1 MERYE
6 LEQAVTTLE
15 IQISQACLK
24 LDLNVLQDQVNE
36 YEDAMNAADFWNK
49 QDSAQ
54 EVIQKLKIAKSSL
67 ETWKGLQTNIVSLKE
82 MLSQSTEDELSM
94 LEEEYK
100 SILAQYEKSSFLLYF
115 SGPYDKESI
124 LFSIISGVGGDDAED
139 FAGMLLRMYK
149 LYFDKN
155 EYTYEIFDISEGA
168 GANGIK
174 KVTLEVHGQFPY
186 GMLKGEKGVHRLVRL
201 SPFKSADSRQTS
213 FAMVDVMPL
222 IKNISKDDIEIDEK
236 DLRIDTFRSSGAGGQ
251 KVNKT
256 DSAIRITHIPTGISV
271 SCQVE
276 RSQHQNKERAMMAL
290 RARLFQ
296 LQQEEQAKEKEGI
309 KGEVTSVD
317 WGKQIRSYVL
327 HPYKMVKDH
336 RTGVEVAQVDNVL
349 NGDLGEFIEAEIREL
364 IK

>member
-6 LEQAVTTLE
+6 LQQAITELE
-15 IQISQACLK
+15 TQIQQACIK
-24 LDLNVLQDQVNE
+24 LDLDVLRDQVREN
-36 YEDAMNAADFWNK
+36 EDAMNAPDFWNR
-49 QDSAQ
+49 QEYAQ
-54 EVIQKLKIAKSSL
+54 EIIQKLKVAKSSL
-67 ETWKGLQTNIVSLKE
+67 ETWENLRGGIHSLQE
-82 MLSQSTEDELSM
+82 MFSMSTDTELPM
-94 LEEEYK
+94 IEEEYAA
-100 SILAQYEKSSFLLYF
+100 ILSHYEKSSFLLYF

-149 LYFDKN
+149 LYFDKH

-222 IKNISKDDIEIDEK
+222 IKNISKDDVEIDEK
-236 DLRIDTFRSSGAGGQ
+236 DLRVDTFRSSGAGGQ

-276 RSQHQNKERAMMAL
+276 RSQHQNKERAMQAL

-349 NGDLGEFIEAEIREL
+349 NGDLDEFIEAEIRDLE
-364 IK
+364 

>member
-6 LEQAVTTLE
+6 LEQLVETLDT
-15 IQISQACLK
+15 QIHQACEK
-24 LDLNVLQDQVNE
+24 LHLEVLRDQVRE
-36 YEDAMNAADFWNK
+36 HEDAMNAPDFWNK

-67 ETWKGLQTNIVSLKE
+67 ETWEGLLQNSTSLKE
-82 MLSQSTEDELSM
+82 MLTMSDDTELPL

-100 SILAQYEKSSFLLYF
+100 TIAALYEKSSFLLYF

-149 LYFDKN
+149 LYFDKHD
-155 EYTYEIFDISEGA
+155 YTYEIFDISEGA

-213 FAMVDVMPL
+213 FVLVDVMPL

-256 DSAIRITHIPTGISV
+256 DSAVRITHIPTGISV

-276 RSQHQNKERAMMAL
+276 RSQHQNKDRAMMAL

-309 KGEVTSVD
+309 KGDATSVD

-336 RTGVEVAQVDNVL
+336 RTGVEIAQVDTVL
-349 NGDLGEFIEAEIREL
+349 NGALDEFIEAEIRGFSA
-364 IK
+364 

>member
-6 LEQAVTTLE
+6 LEQAVTNLE
-15 IQISQACLK
+15 TQILQACEK
-24 LDLNVLQDQVNE
+24 LNLPVLIDEVRE
-36 YEDAMNAADFWNK
+36 YEDAMNAPDFWNR
-49 QDSAQ
+49 QEYAQ
-54 EVIQKLKIAKSSL
+54 EIIQKLKVAKNSL
-67 ETWKGLQTNIVSLKE
+67 ETWEGLKSSIISLKE
-82 MLSQSTEDELSM
+82 MLTISTEDEITM

-100 SILAQYEKSSFLLYF
+100 NILSLYEKSSFLLYF

-149 LYFDKN
+149 FYFDKH
-155 EYTYEIFDISEGA
+155 ECTYEIFDISEGA

-276 RSQHQNKERAMMAL
+276 RSQHQNKDRAMMAL

-296 LQQEEQAKEKEGI
+296 LQQEEQAREKEGI

-349 NGDLGEFIEAEIREL
+349 NGDLDEFIDAEIREL
-364 IK
+364 Q